1 MANQIVLT
9 AWDGFLTALKEDASL
24 PQMMASLK
32 KRGVP
37 VIGFTER
44 DRAEL
49 EPIRQQLNWIDP
61 FITESGS
68 GIFTPVA
75 HNPFSPA
82 LGEQDGDYHVA
93 ELGCPYV
100 QSRAGLRVL
109 ANLIGHPLKGFG
121 DFTVPQLQKFLGVSE
136 SAAHQAKAR
145 EFSELFMTPKAVE
158 AAVLIEAAAEMGFG
172 IIVRNFEES
181 RFSELMGAE
190 TGLAAAVGQ
199 VIAAYQSLLP
209 SGETL
214 RVLSLNSREDEVTVH
229 NELQTELTGLIDWQ
243 GLTVS
248 APTDWT
254 AGVENWLK

>member
-32 KRGVP
+32 GKGVP

-49 EPIRQQLNWIDP
+49 EPIRQQLNWDDP

-68 GIFTPVA
+68 SIFTPVA

-82 LGEQDGDYHVA
+82 LGEQDGDYYVL

-100 QSRAGLRVL
+100 QARAGLRVL

-121 DFTVPQLQKFLGVSE
+121 DFTVPQLQKLLGVSE

-158 AAVLIEAAAEMGFG
+158 SAALIEAAEEMGFG

-190 TGLAAAVGQ
+190 AGLAVAVGQ

-209 SGETL
+209 AGETL
-214 RVLSLNSREDEVTVH
+214 RVLGFNSREDEITI
-229 NELQTELTGLIDWQ
+229 QTEFTGLIDWQ
-243 GLTVS
+243 SLTVS
-248 APTDWT
+248 TPTDWT
-254 AGVENWLK
+254 AGVGKWLK